1 MKMRVLPLTLSLV
14 LLGGCSLMPDYQR
27 PDVTTINGWERSEQS
42 AAAAAD
48 THWQALF
55 ADPALTRVIRLGL
68 DHNPDLRS
76 ALLNVER
83 YRAQYRIQR
92 ADLLPTL
99 ALDGSGTRQRV
110 PDELSQSG
118 EATISSQYSATVGLT
133 AWELDLFGRVRSLK
147 EQALQTYLAQ
157 EQTRRSVQLTLVA
170 SIANA
175 YLDWV
180 ADREQLTLAQQTR
193 QIEADN
199 LALVRK
205 RYELGVASELELAQ
219 AEAAL
224 EDAEVTLSRYRRL
237 TALDRNALTLLVGT
251 PLPADWQPSATL
263 ADTRIADVSPGL
275 PSELLTRRPD
285 ILAAEHQLR
294 AANASIGAARAAFF
308 PSISLTANAGSLSG
322 ELDNLFASGS
332 GTWLFSPSISLPIFS
347 GGRLSAQ
354 LDVAEVDRDLALT
367 QYEQAIQNA
376 FTDVANAL
384 ANRDG
389 YVDQLASQER
399 AMSAYQRYFSIADQ
413 RYRNGIDSMLTRL
426 DAQRNLVASQ
436 QATIDARLALAQAK
450 VDLYRALGGGWQADD
465 TGAEATETP

>member
-237 TALDRNALTLLVGT
+237 TALDRNALTLLVG
-251 PLPADWQPSATL
+251 A
-263 ADTRIADVSPGL
+263 
-275 PSELLTRRPD
+275 RR
-285 ILAAEHQLR
+285 LAAQRHAGRHPHRRCQPRPAIR
-294 AANASIGAARAAFF
+294 AADP
-308 PSISLTANAGSLSG
+308 PSRH
-322 ELDNLFASGS
+322 SGS
-332 GTWLFSPSISLPIFS
+332 GASAAGSQRQHRCCAGRVLSEHQPDGERRQPQRRAEQPVCVRQRHLAVQPQHQPADLQRRAPQCAAGRCR
-347 GGRLSAQ
+347 GGSRP
-354 LDVAEVDRDLALT
+354 
-367 QYEQAIQNA
+367 
-376 FTDVANAL
+376 
-384 ANRDG
+384 
-389 YVDQLASQER
+389 R
-399 AMSAYQRYFSIADQ
+399 ADP
-413 RYRNGIDSMLTRL
+413 
-426 DAQRNLVASQ
+426 V
-436 QATIDARLALAQAK
+436 
-450 VDLYRALGGGWQADD
+450 
-465 TGAEATETP
+465 